1 MVHER
6 YFRHVRLLLP
16 VWSHLPVSACSP
28 SEFLCQSPRAPHQ
41 LGRLTSA
48 AAAPSCSAAP
58 MTVVIDMPDDQATPS
73 AAALQPSDGDSSTI
87 SRLFLKKTLTL
98 RSTKFNTNPVCST

>member
-1 MVHER
+1 
-6 YFRHVRLLLP
+6 
-16 VWSHLPVSACSP
+16 
-28 SEFLCQSPRAPHQ
+28 
-41 LGRLTSA
+41 
-48 AAAPSCSAAP
+48 

-87 SRLFLKKTLTL
+87 SKLFFKKTLL